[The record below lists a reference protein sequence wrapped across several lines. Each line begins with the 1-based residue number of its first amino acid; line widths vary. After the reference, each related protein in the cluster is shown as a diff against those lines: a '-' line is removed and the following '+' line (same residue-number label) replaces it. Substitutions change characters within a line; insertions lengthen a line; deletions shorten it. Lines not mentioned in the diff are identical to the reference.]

1 MTGAA
6 TMSTRTSR
14 SIGVILGC
22 IALSASSLVGCRSKD
37 NCYKTYPHTDSPT
50 ERAMN
55 PDDESPEIE
64 HAPAGPTAQ
73 TLPRPSNPNAAPR

>member
-1 MTGAA
+1 MPARTFRAA
-6 TMSTRTSR
+6 
-14 SIGVILGC
+14 VAILAC
-22 IALSASSLVGCRSKD
+22 FAISATSLVGCRPKD
-37 NCYKTYPHTDSPT
+37 NCYKTYPHADSPT

-55 PDDESPEIE
+55 PDDDAPEIE